1 MSCCACARRC
11 EHEPHHKHIVCLTHV
26 ALRWKP
32 MPRTLAILL
41 ALSTACSQPVH
52 IVAAPA
58 SQPASQPS
66 SQPAIAPVYPL
77 GLLRPLDQARPNG
90 DQVITRAA
98 LEALATHTIEQRARA
113 DKQLA
118 ACTAR
123 ERTADDQRD
132 AATAQAQQSAW
143 KATWVPVFTGVGGA
157 AVSAIVV
164 TLIEWALGAAKR

>member
-1 MSCCACARRC
+1 
-11 EHEPHHKHIVCLTHV
+11 
-26 ALRWKP
+26 

-41 ALSTACSQPVH
+41 ALSTACSHPVH
-52 IVAAPA
+52 IVASPASLPA
-58 SQPASQPS
+58 SQPT
-66 SQPAIAPVYPL
+66 SQPASAPAYPV
-77 GLLRPLDQARPNG
+77 GLLRPLDPARPNG

-98 LEALATHTIEQRARA
+98 LEALDTHTIEQRAREE
-113 DKQLA
+113 KKLA

-157 AVSAIVV
+157 AISAAAV
-164 TLIEWALGAAKR
+164 TLIEWALGLLHSIAQAKR